1 MCIRDRVSFTRMQLN
16 VNADVF
22 ESAVAWY
29 AARTGPAAA
38 TTSAAVPSSTAR
50 ERSHRPGDISGP
62 PPAGTG
68 VLAGG
73 EAAGGGGEWL
83 QSRGGPFTR
92 PYRATV
98 LRGPSL
104 SRCLRPLGARS
115 RPVRSPGPGR
125 RGRRVLAS
133 SCYHTPRG
141 REAGAIPAQSR
152 YGDRRSR
159 NGGSPVAGPAAK
171 PHEPSRERGR
181 QA

>member
-1 MCIRDRVSFTRMQLN
+1 MQLN

-50 ERSHRPGDISGP
+50 ERSHRPGDIPGP

-92 PYRATV
+92 PYRADRTARTV
-98 LRGPSL
+98 RVPL
-104 SRCLRPLGARS
+104 SA
-115 RPVRSPGPGR
+115 PVRRPDPAGAVARTGR
-125 RGRRVLAS
+125 RGRRVLA
-133 SCYHTPRG
+133 
-141 REAGAIPAQSR
+141 
-152 YGDRRSR
+152 
-159 NGGSPVAGPAAK
+159 
-171 PHEPSRERGR
+171 
-181 QA
+181 

>member
-1 MCIRDRVSFTRMQLN
+1 MQLK

-98 LRGPSL
+98 
-104 SRCLRPLGARS
+104 
-115 RPVRSPGPGR
+115 PVSYTHLTLPTTY
-125 RGRRVLAS
+125 S
-133 SCYHTPRG
+133 
-141 REAGAIPAQSR
+141 
-152 YGDRRSR
+152 
-159 NGGSPVAGPAAK
+159 
-171 PHEPSRERGR
+171 
-181 QA
+181 